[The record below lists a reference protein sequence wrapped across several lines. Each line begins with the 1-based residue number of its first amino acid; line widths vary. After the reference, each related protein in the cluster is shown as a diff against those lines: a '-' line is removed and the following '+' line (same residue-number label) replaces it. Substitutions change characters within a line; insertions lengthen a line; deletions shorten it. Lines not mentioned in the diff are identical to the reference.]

1 MRGIH
6 SVLFACALGVTTVAV
21 AQSDAGSTDES
32 SKVKQFL
39 SQLHY
44 QAGTIQVPEAGA
56 TLKLVP
62 EYRYLGAQD
71 AQKVLEKLWGN
82 PPDSDVLG
90 MILPQ
95 GEATLSKEGSWAVVV
110 TYSSDGFVSDEEAAK
125 TDCEKMLKEMQ
136 DDTRDAN
143 AERKKQG
150 YDEVELVGW
159 ATKPHYDHADNK
171 LYWAKELAFGGRA
184 DHTLNYD
191 IRALG
196 RKGYLSLNAI
206 ADMSQL
212 PRVEEGMQR
221 VLGMTEFDPGSRYA
235 DFDKSTDKIAAYG
248 IAALVAGGIA
258 AKAGLFAKLFA
269 LLLAAKKVIFLGLAA
284 AGGVIGKLF
293 KRKAR

>member
-1 MRGIH
+1 MRGIQ
-6 SVLFACALGVTTVAV
+6 SVLFACLLGVSGITF
-21 AQSDAGSTDES
+21 AQSDPGHADES
-32 SKVKQFL
+32 SKLKQFL
-39 SQLHY
+39 GRLHY
-44 QAGTIQVPEAGA
+44 QSGTIQVPEAGA
-56 TLKLVP
+56 TLKLASD
-62 EYRYLGAQD
+62 YRYLGAQD
-71 AQKVLEKLWGN
+71 AQKVLEQLWGN
-82 PPDSDVLG
+82 PPDADVLG

-95 GEATLSKEGSWAVVV
+95 GEATLSNEKSWAVVV

-125 TDCEKMLKEMQ
+125 TDYAKMLKEMQ
-136 DDTRDAN
+136 DDTRDGN
-143 AERKKQG
+143 SERKKDG

-159 ATKPHYDHADNK
+159 AATPHYDQANNK

-184 DHTLNYD
+184 EHTLNYD

-206 ADMSQL
+206 AGMDEL

-221 VLGMTEFDPGSRYA
+221 VLGMTEFDPGHRYA

-269 LLLAAKKVIFLGLAA
+269 LLLAAKKLVLFGLVAI
-284 AGGVIGKLF
+284 GGGIAKLF
-293 KRKAR
+293 KRNAG